1 MTTEIIPTETTKKR
15 DKGFTLVE
23 LLIVVAILGV
33 LATITVLS
41 VRGIN
46 NNSKASV
53 CAADKK
59 TYAVAFEAY
68 MAQFSPPTGQQFIA
82 VTPAVGGVNPPAGV
96 IAGAT
101 AEVTLVNAK
110 LLKEVSNNVDISTAG
125 AVSNQSGGNC

>member
-53 CAADKK
+53 CSADKK

-68 MAQFSPPTGQQFIA
+68 MAQYSPAQFIA

-96 IAGAT
+96 TPGAT
-101 AEVTLVNAK
+101 AEVTLANAK